1 MPIQPILLFDGV
13 CNFCEAS
20 VNFVIRHD
28 KKGVIRL
35 ASLQSK
41 EGRTLAQ
48 DFRID
53 PNQLNSMVFI
63 EQGRPYFR
71 STAALR
77 VCRYFSGGWR
87 FASLFLIVPVFI
99 RDAVYRLIARNRYR
113 WFGKKESCMI
123 PTPEIRSRFIQ

>member
-41 EGRTLAQ
+41 EGLMLAQ

-53 PNQLNSMVFI
+53 TTQLNSMVFI
-63 EQGRPYFR
+63 EEGRPYFR

-77 VCRYFSGGWR
+77 VCRYFSGGWQ
-87 FASLFLIVPVFI
+87 FASLLLFVPVFL
-99 RDAVYRLIARNRYR
+99 RDAVYKLIARNRYR
-113 WFGKKESCMI
+113 WFGKKETCLI